1 MEIFPLR
8 LKEIAMR
15 LLGLLIWL
23 PLVLSGQSPQKPIP
37 TIPATSEWMPMRFT
51 QPSSLAPH

>member
-1 MEIFPLR
+1 
-8 LKEIAMR
+8 MR